1 MIEKTPLVSIII
13 NTHNDVEYIEEAINS
28 ALNQTYQNFEIIL
41 YDNAS
46 EKKVFNV
53 AQKYKDKLIY
63 RRSESFLTLGAARNA
78 AIAES
83 KGEFITFLDAD
94 DIFLPKKLETQ
105 APLFSDPKV
114 GLVYSNTFHLI
125 KNNDSWVDEEL
136 YERPMPDG
144 NIFSNLL
151 KGNFIPFNTAVIK
164 RAVLEND
171 KSKWFNESFDFCTDY
186 DLFLRISYKNKVK
199 YISEPLGKWRIHGN
213 NYTFTKP
220 HLISAERYLM
230 IPRILDYEP
239 ELFDKYK
246 KEMSC
251 FVAEIFLDM
260 SRYFIHIGQRYRAIV
275 CALDA
280 LMNNLSS
287 KNFRVLTRYLFFR
300 NKK

>member
-1 MIEKTPLVSIII
+1 M
-13 NTHNDVEYIEEAINS
+13 
-28 ALNQTYQNFEIIL
+28 
-41 YDNAS
+41 
-46 EKKVFNV
+46 
-53 AQKYKDKLIY
+53 
-63 RRSESFLTLGAARNA
+63 
-78 AIAES
+78 
-83 KGEFITFLDAD
+83 
-94 DIFLPKKLETQ
+94 
-105 APLFSDPKV
+105 
-114 GLVYSNTFHLI
+114 
-125 KNNDSWVDEEL
+125 
-136 YERPMPDG
+136 
-144 NIFSNLL
+144 
-151 KGNFIPFNTAVIK
+151 
-164 RAVLEND
+164 
-171 KSKWFNESFDFCTDY
+171 
-186 DLFLRISYKNKVK
+186 K